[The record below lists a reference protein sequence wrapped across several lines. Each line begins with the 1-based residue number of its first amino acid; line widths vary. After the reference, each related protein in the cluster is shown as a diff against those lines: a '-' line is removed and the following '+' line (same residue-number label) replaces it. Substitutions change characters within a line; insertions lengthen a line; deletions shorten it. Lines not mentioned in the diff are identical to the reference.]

1 MSQSNGTFTHTIPD
15 PESLSDFRRLIRERN
30 RAARLRHKL
39 IESSEEIND
48 LDVIIVDLEEERD
61 GLGEQLDMVLGCLA
75 VLMNHI
81 EDTASRFDNPRE
93 NLRENLKGYL
103 KAEQILDAYGY
114 NLAPSS
120 VMDGDT

>member
-61 GLGEQLDMVLGCLA
+61 ALGADLDEALTALALLKLQYEMLASNAGISYQQSVELRGYSLSEVVLARHGKGMVA
-75 VLMNHI
+75 VL
-81 EDTASRFDNPRE
+81 T
-93 NLRENLKGYL
+93 GG
-103 KAEQILDAYGY
+103 DA
-114 NLAPSS
+114 
-120 VMDGDT
+120 

>member
-15 PESLSDFRRLIRERN
+15 PESISDFRRLIRERN

-61 GLGEQLDMVLGCLA
+61 ALGADLDEALTALALLKLQYEMLASNAGISYQQSVELRGYSLSEVVLARHGKGMLA
-75 VLMNHI
+75 VL
-81 EDTASRFDNPRE
+81 T
-93 NLRENLKGYL
+93 G
-103 KAEQILDAYGY
+103 
-114 NLAPSS
+114 
-120 VMDGDT
+120 GDS